1 MGRID
6 TCVEIASH
14 PKSSSVPLATPCACR
29 GNRDRC
35 AGKSTRCRCAHRLLA
50 DGCVELAQENPTRKV
65 VFFGLGFETL
75 CRPPLSLCN
84 RRKRVMCRILLLLP
98 AHYAYPDV
106 AQFAG
111 TADNGIDAFLAPGH
125 VSMVIGTDPIIL
137 SPAIFIVRWWLLDSN
152 P

>member
-14 PKSSSVPLATPCACR
+14 RKSSSVPLAMPCAYQ
-29 GNRDRC
+29 GNRGRV

-50 DGCVELAQENPTRKV
+50 NGCVKLAQENPTRKV
-65 VFFGLGFETL
+65 VFFGLGFETP
-75 CRPPLSLCN
+75 CRPPPSLCN
-84 RRKRVMCRILLLLP
+84 RRKPAMCRILLLLP
-98 AHYAYPDV
+98 AHYAYPDA

-125 VSMVIGTDPIIL
+125 VSMVIGTVPIIL
-137 SPAIFIVRWWLLDSN
+137 SPAIFIARWWSLVSN